1 MKPRRYGPFPYV
13 PITQRP
19 KLSWPKGERVALWV
33 IPNIEFFG
41 LDDPMPG
48 DSLER
53 APRDKAKIPDV
64 RHWALREYG
73 NRVGIW
79 RIMDVL
85 SRHNI
90 RATVALNSNICDHQ
104 PQIVEQGKKL
114 GWEFM
119 GHCQEN
125 MVRLNEVPPDQ
136 ERKVIA
142 DTLGRIAQATGKKPV
157 GWLGAGLAE
166 SWNTLDHLI
175 AEDCLYVAEWVCDD
189 QPFVMNVEGKPL
201 VSIPYSYET
210 NDSPAFYRHKGST
223 QDFETMMRQQFDTLY
238 REGADSGR
246 VMAIALHPY
255 VMGVPHRIGALDR
268 ALDYICS
275 HPDVWLATG
284 EEIVRYYLESP
295 NAAEH
300 RKALGG

>member
-1 MKPRRYGPFPYV
+1 MKPRSYGPFRYV
-13 PITQRP
+13 PIMQRP
-19 KLSWPKGERVALWV
+19 KLTWPNGERVALWV

-53 APRDKAKIPDV
+53 PPRDKAKIPDV
-64 RHWALREYG
+64 RHWAIREYG

-79 RIMDVL
+79 RIMEVL
-85 SRHNI
+85 SRYGI
-90 RATVALNSNICDHQ
+90 RATVALNSKICDHQ
-104 PQIVEQGKKL
+104 PQIVEEGMKL

-125 MVRLNEVPPDQ
+125 MVRTNEVPADQ
-136 ERKVIA
+136 ERQLIH
-142 DTLGRIAQATGKKPV
+142 DTYARIEKATGKRPV

-166 SWNTLDHLI
+166 TWNTLDHLI
-175 AEDCLYVAEWVCDD
+175 AEGGLYVAEWLCDD
-189 QPFVMNVEGKPL
+189 QPFIMDVDGKRI

-210 NDSPAFYRHKGST
+210 NDSPHFYRHKGST
-223 QDFETMMRQQFDTLY
+223 EDFETMMCRQFDTLY
-238 REGADSGR
+238 REGAESGR

-268 ALDYICS
+268 ALEYICS
-275 HPDVWLATG
+275 HEGVWRATG
-284 EEIVRYYLESP
+284 QEIVRHYLEAP
-295 NAAEH
+295 GAAEH
-300 RKALGG
+300 RKALGP